1 MSFSQED
8 IFSIAMDY
16 GSGEQA
22 QKLKE
27 IKEKMKA
34 CELCNDKTTAAA
46 FGYLLGLKDKESME
60 KEDDFSIY
68 DAICSVIEAVDQGY
82 QTAESG
88 VEDTF
93 GLIYLWLKK
102 HERVALDE
110 LFSPLVRPGVIKK
123 KTS

>member
-1 MSFSQED
+1 MPFSQED
-8 IFSIAMDY
+8 IFSIAVDY
-16 GSGEQA
+16 GFGEQA
-22 QKLKE
+22 QELKQ

-46 FGYLLGLKDKESME
+46 FGYLLAKKEETMDE
-60 KEDDFSIY
+60 ENKFSIY
-68 DAICSVIEAVDQGY
+68 NSISSVIEAVDQGY

-102 HERVALDE
+102 NEGQLLDE